1 MMIIRV
7 QKGER
12 REQKQVLPEVQQVV
26 AQVQKEN
33 RKLLQ
38 EVLKTLVIQ
47 GHAQDPRAGVLR
59 RQNIVHLISESI
71 VTVYHLHLLP
81 TLLVKNLIKANIRT
95 NLIIQGLGHDLM
107 SEITIQIH
115 YTRKHINLV
124 KIK

>member
-1 MMIIRV
+1 MMIIKV

-12 REQKQVLPEVQQVV
+12 KEQKQVLQEVQQVI
-26 AQVQKEN
+26 AQVQREN
-33 RKLLQ
+33 RRLLQ
-38 EVLKTLVIQ
+38 EVLKTLVILGRALDQ
-47 GHAQDPRAGVLR
+47 KAGVLR

-71 VTVYHLHLLP
+71 VIVYHLHLLP
-81 TLLVKNLIKANIRT
+81 TLSVRNLTKVNIRT

-115 YTRKHINLV
+115 YIRKLTNLV